1 MRYTKKPITIEAI
14 QFTDATLGTLDAI
27 SEFMEQEQEIV
38 FDDNTADPKIKIQT
52 LEGPIFASIGDMI
65 IKGIHG
71 EFYPCKPDIFNKSY
85 DKEGL
90 VDKGEIS
97 DGYHTFNELYDFRK
111 MYNAAAFNAWAK
123 EGLYDVHKSIRH
135 SDGTLCFGGG
145 WFIVMAVLPGG
156 QISNHYKMEDWDLFQ
171 CEEVEI
177 VKQSY
182 DGHSAKDVLRRLE
195 EVCLTPVNK

>member
-1 MRYTKKPITIEAI
+1 MVNRFTKKPITIEAI
-14 QFTDATLGTLDAI
+14 EFKDSTLGTLDAI
-27 SEFMEQEQEIV
+27 SEFMDQQQEIT
-38 FDDNTADPKIKIQT
+38 FDDHSLEPKIKIET

-71 EFYPCKPDIFNKSY
+71 EFYPCKPDIFHKSY

-90 VDKGEIS
+90 KDMGEVS

-177 VKQSY
+177 VKKSY
-182 DGHSAKDVLRRLE
+182 DGHTAKDVLKRLE
-195 EVCLTPVNK
+195 EVCKVN